1 MTLTAPKA
9 TDLPA
14 LDSDYPLSA
23 EQIAAFQKNG
33 HVLLRGIASPEEVA
47 PYRAVITEMT
57 NEFAKRY
64 KPLEERDTYGKAFI
78 QFSNL
83 WELNESARKFVC
95 ARRFARIAAELMGVD
110 GVRLYHDQA
119 LYKEAG
125 GGHTPWHQD
134 QQYWPLDGV
143 KCVTLWMP
151 LVDADAEMGT
161 MRFASGSQKLGYIGH
176 QDISDESETRWSEFV
191 AEKGYPITYVGAM
204 KAGDATFHNGWTL
217 HGAPGN
223 VSPDRTREVMTIIYL
238 EDGATIT
245 PPDSPS
251 RENDLKRWFP
261 RMKPGDPAASALNPL
276 LYHKEKMP

>member
-1 MTLTAPKA
+1 MTLTAPK
-9 TDLPA
+9 TSDLPP
-14 LDSDYPLSA
+14 LQSGYPLSA
-23 EQIAAFQKNG
+23 DQIAEYRKNG
-33 HVLLRGIASPEEVA
+33 HILLRGVASASEVA

-64 KPLEERDTYGKAFI
+64 KPMEERDTYGKAFI

-83 WELNESARKFVC
+83 WEMNESVRKFVF
-95 ARRFARIAAELMGVD
+95 ARRFARIAAGLMGVN

-119 LYKEAG
+119 LYKEPG

-143 KCVTLWMP
+143 RCVTLWMP

-161 MRFASGSQKLGYIGH
+161 MRFASGSQNLGYLGH
-176 QDISDESETRWSEFV
+176 QDISDESEGRWQAFV
-191 AEKGYPITYVGAM
+191 EEKGYPLFYAGAM

-223 VSPDRTREVMTIIYL
+223 ESPTRTREVMTIIYL

-245 PPDSPS
+245 KPDSAS
-251 RENDLKRWFP
+251 RENDLARWFP
-261 RMKPGDPAASALNPL
+261 KMKPGDTAASELNPL
-276 LYHKEKMP
+276 LYDREKMP